1 MTAQKT
7 LSGTIDQSDIDRFNA
22 LANSWWDEAG
32 PMKPLHLF
40 TPIRLDYIRKS
51 IKNRGLVSTQTSS
64 DLPFAYLKILD
75 IGCGGGLLAE
85 PVARLGGTVTA
96 IDASDGAIAAAT
108 AHATGHNIA
117 IDYRCMASE
126 ELAAIAE
133 YQHHFD
139 IIYASEVIE
148 HVSDI
153 RAFTKTIAQLLAPN
167 GVVVITT
174 INRTMPALLFAKF
187 AAEYILKIV
196 PAGTHHFEKFIRP
209 AELRAVFQEC
219 GILID
224 DVTGFVPTPKGSF
237 KMSSITAVNY
247 GAAGSFA

>member
-1 MTAQKT
+1 MTAPKT
-7 LSGTIDQSDIDRFNA
+7 PAGTIDQSDINRFNA
-22 LANSWWDEAG
+22 LANSWWDETG

-51 IKNRGLVSTQTSS
+51 IQNRGLVPAETSS
-64 DLPFAYLKILD
+64 DLPFAHLNILD

-85 PVARLGGTVTA
+85 PIARLGATVTA

-126 ELAAIAE
+126 DLAAIAD

-139 IIYASEVIE
+139 VIYASEVIE

-153 RAFTKTIAQLLAPN
+153 KAFTETIAQLLAPD
-167 GVVVITT
+167 GVVIITT

-187 AAEYILKIV
+187 AAEYVLKIV
-196 PAGTHHFEKFIRP
+196 PAGTHQFEKFVRP

-224 DVTGFVPTPKGSF
+224 DVTGFVPTPMGTF
-237 KMSSITAVNY
+237 KMSPITAVNY

>member
-1 MTAQKT
+1 MTAPKT
-7 LSGTIDQSDIDRFNA
+7 PAGTIDQSDINRFNA
-22 LANSWWDEAG
+22 LANSWWDETG

-40 TPIRLDYIRKS
+40 TPVRLDYIRKS
-51 IKNRGLVSTQTSS
+51 IQNRGLVPAETSS
-64 DLPFAYLKILD
+64 DLPFAHLNILD

-85 PVARLGGTVTA
+85 PIARLGATLTA

-108 AHATGHNIA
+108 AHATVHNID

-126 ELAAIAE
+126 ELAAIAD

-139 IIYASEVIE
+139 VIYASEVIE

-153 RAFTKTIAQLLAPN
+153 KAFTETIAQLLAPD

-187 AAEYILKIV
+187 AAEYVLKIV
-196 PAGTHHFEKFIRP
+196 PAGTHQFKKFVRP

-219 GILID
+219 VCPAL
-224 DVTGFVPTPKGSF
+224 FSR
-237 KMSSITAVNY
+237 
-247 GAAGSFA
+247 

>member
-1 MTAQKT
+1 MTAPKT
-7 LSGTIDQSDIDRFNA
+7 SAGTIDQKDIARFNA
-22 LANSWWDEAG
+22 LANSWWDETG

-51 IKNRGLVSTQTSS
+51 IQNRGLISAKTSS
-64 DLPFAYLKILD
+64 DLPLAPLKILD

-85 PVARLGGTVTA
+85 PIARLGATVTA
-96 IDASDGAIAAAT
+96 IDASTGAIAAAI
-108 AHATGHNIA
+108 AHAEAHNIS

-126 ELAAIAE
+126 ELAAIAD
-133 YQHHFD
+133 YHQHFD
-139 IIYASEVIE
+139 VIYASEVIE

-153 RAFTKTIAQLLAPN
+153 HTFAQTIAHLLAPD

-187 AAEYILKIV
+187 AAEYIVKIV
-196 PAGTHHFEKFIRP
+196 PAGTHQFEKFVRP
-209 AELRAVFQEC
+209 AELRAAFRDC

-224 DVTGFVPTPKGSF
+224 DVTGFVPTPHGTF